1 MTYSLKGNIL
11 IRTNIVLMMRGLSNT
26 FGVPSILVAT
36 KMALSDVFPDVEYTV
51 LIPYANYKSDAQLA
65 PRYDVKIAACP
76 RRIRWLLLLALLKR
90 CTGISVGPVC
100 VRDAIQS
107 LRRADIAIDIR
118 GIIFT
123 DKLGSNSFF
132 GRMSEGIIFI
142 VCRILGKSVIKY
154 TSSIGAF
161 NQRWNRIFAKIYLG
175 RFTQLILARDEI
187 SRKYLEEL
195 AIRTPIL
202 TVPDTAFLLPS
213 SESEVSRYYAAVRK
227 ASLLIGLSVSF
238 QAKNRSPKSNDYVL
252 TMVDFV
258 RYLIDKYAAHVVL
271 IPNQQSGELS
281 NDHQIALDISQKVN
295 NVQCDVLDTS
305 NLLAQEIKGVIG
317 QCEAI
322 VAARYHTIVASL
334 SLGIPTLA
342 IGWHHKYAGV
352 LEIFRQEHRICNIEK
367 LSFEDLVEKFDDL
380 WQNREEIRQTIAA
393 FIPHVKEQIAAGAR
407 AVRDIMSAKAK

>member
-1 MTYSLKGNIL
+1 
-11 IRTNIVLMMRGLSNT
+11 
-26 FGVPSILVAT
+26 
-36 KMALSDVFPDVEYTV
+36 
-51 LIPYANYKSDAQLA
+51 
-65 PRYDVKIAACP
+65 
-76 RRIRWLLLLALLKR
+76 
-90 CTGISVGPVC
+90 
-100 VRDAIQS
+100 
-107 LRRADIAIDIR
+107 
-118 GIIFT
+118 
-123 DKLGSNSFF
+123 
-132 GRMSEGIIFI
+132 
-142 VCRILGKSVIKY
+142 
-154 TSSIGAF
+154 
-161 NQRWNRIFAKIYLG
+161 LG